1 MALPILPSLGR
12 KKTNNSLGKLRK
24 TEACNFLIRRPVNL
38 LNFSHCRKVLKLRQ
52 STIDRLTMVD
62 SFVQRGRSFLGDTVL
77 AKRDLEDE
85 ELDCAAIFIV
95 VDDNP
100 TPRGSPLLTLDYRRC
115 GKILISGPYS
125 FVQDQE

>member
-1 MALPILPSLGR
+1 
-12 KKTNNSLGKLRK
+12 
-24 TEACNFLIRRPVNL
+24 
-38 LNFSHCRKVLKLRQ
+38 
-52 STIDRLTMVD
+52 MVD

-100 TPRGSPLLTLDYRRC
+100 MPRGSPLLTLDYRRC
-115 GKILISGPYS
+115 GKILISGPYF
-125 FVQDQE
+125 FVHDQE